1 MSMKNLGKRKG
12 FINRHIEG
20 MPKQQCKVKVV
31 TNDVGCENI
40 FICEWE
46 PFDRLRHRENYAE
59 RGYLGTV
66 KIIEGRYKGIGF
78 HAWEHSN
85 SEFVWYAVLDNNN

>member
-1 MSMKNLGKRKG
+1 MKNLANRKG

-20 MPKQQCKVKVV
+20 MPKQRCKVKVV
-31 TNDVGCENI
+31 TNDVDRENI

-46 PFDRLRHRENYAE
+46 PLDKSMRGEDYAQK
-59 RGYLGTV
+59 GYLGTV

-85 SEFVWYAVLDNNN
+85 SEFVWYAVLDNKN